1 MEIVLLPP
9 DLGEMDVFVGI
20 CRVRWVGQNHL
31 TAEACLEF
39 PDNSILQEEFNAFLE
54 RNGTVM
60 HFGNLGER
68 DYSIADR
75 RTSLQLV
82 DLCVVIERPPMNLED
97 VRAFR

>member
-9 DLGEMDVFVGI
+9 DLGEMDVFAGI

-60 HFGNLGER
+60 HFG
-68 DYSIADR
+68 I
-75 RTSLQLV
+75 LV
-82 DLCVVIERPPMNLED
+82 NAVILLLTGVLHCSSWTCV
-97 VRAFR
+97 